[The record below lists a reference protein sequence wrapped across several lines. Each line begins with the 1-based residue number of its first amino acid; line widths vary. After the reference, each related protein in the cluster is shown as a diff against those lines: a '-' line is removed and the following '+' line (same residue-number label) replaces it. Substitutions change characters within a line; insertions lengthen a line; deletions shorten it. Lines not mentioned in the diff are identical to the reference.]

1 MRFLPILAILA
12 MAACTPTVTVSDP
25 DPSVAGSPAFLTC
38 PGKPGQQYRPGFE
51 NATCS
56 D

>member
-1 MRFLPILAILA
+1 MRFLPMLAILA
-12 MAACTPTVTVSDP
+12 LAACNPTVTEGDADS
-25 DPSVAGSPAFLTC
+25 SVAGTPAFLTC

-51 NATCS
+51 NTTCK